1 MRRIAQVAFLSLL
14 AAAFVCFGRG
24 WREGIPLTTTEAAP
38 LACSL
43 DGTFAYSMDG
53 ELLVVERGHVVFGGL
68 MTFSGGRISGH
79 DTVNYVSGSKRR
91 TFTGSYSIE
100 PDCSGVMKLSFTSGD
115 TGGTAMLDFYVAN
128 GGRELRLVQT
138 DKGRLAVGTATK
150 Q

>member
-1 MRRIAQVAFLSLL
+1 MKRIVQMTLLSLL
-14 AAAFVCFGRG
+14 AIVCFGRG
-24 WREGIPLTTTEAAP
+24 WREGATVQTVAAAP

-53 ELLVVERGHVVFGGL
+53 ELLSVERGHVAFGGL
-68 MTFSGGRISGH
+68 MTFSAGGSISGH
-79 DTVNYVSGSKRR
+79 DTVNYVSGHKRR
-91 TFTGSYSIE
+91 NFHGSYSIN

-115 TGGTAMLDFYVAN
+115 VGGTAVLDFYVAN

-138 DKGRLAVGTATK
+138 DTGRLTVGTATK